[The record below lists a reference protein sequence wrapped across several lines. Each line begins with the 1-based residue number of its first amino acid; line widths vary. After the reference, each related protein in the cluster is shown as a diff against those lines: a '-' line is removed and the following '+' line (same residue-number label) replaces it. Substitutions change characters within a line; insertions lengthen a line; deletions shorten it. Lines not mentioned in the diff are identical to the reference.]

1 MSWIKIEIWSSF
13 VSHFPS
19 FSPVGAKIK
28 CICRTQLLRKVKTL
42 NKKYLNT
49 IIFLPLCSPQIIW
62 SFACFVICI
71 YYICIVIFII
81 EVWRSLHSRT
91 LQYQMASSNQL
102 GHRPSSILQ
111 PYPIIPGVFSTPTS
125 GSLGCLLARQ
135 LCLEDSACNQV
146 LQVIPRV
153 CGLELG
159 KKYIYTFLPFNKI
172 FYFSA

>member
-1 MSWIKIEIWSSF
+1 M
-13 VSHFPS
+13 
-19 FSPVGAKIK
+19 VGEYI
-28 CICRTQLLRKVKTL
+28 
-42 NKKYLNT
+42 YLYRY
-49 IIFLPLCSPQIIW
+49 LP
-62 SFACFVICI
+62 
-71 YYICIVIFII
+71 II

-102 GHRPSSILQ
+102 GHQPSSILQ
-111 PYPIIPGVFSTPTS
+111 LYPIIPGVFSTPTS

-159 KKYIYTFLPFNKI
+159 KFCKNTFCPFNKI
-172 FYFSA
+172 FSFFCIKHWMLIPNGFIFSFMSLSGHYDILHH